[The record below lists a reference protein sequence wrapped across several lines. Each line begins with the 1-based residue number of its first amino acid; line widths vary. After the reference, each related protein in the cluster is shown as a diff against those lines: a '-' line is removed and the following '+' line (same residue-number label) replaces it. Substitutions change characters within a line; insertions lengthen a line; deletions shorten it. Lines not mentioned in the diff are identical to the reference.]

1 MTRFGK
7 IEIDANGVME
17 AFGEKA
23 FFILELEENL
33 VGLAGWQVENLV
45 TRTIDLYVNAD
56 ISPTDGLKALVEEI
70 ETASKSLQ
78 SEASLL
84 FLNDE
89 LASHKDIWASLGY
102 EKRTPESLGVQ
113 AWQNAA
119 QEKLSSSQTLFF
131 KQLRVDRVLR
141 PI

>member
-1 MTRFGK
+1 MTRLGN
-7 IEIDANGVME
+7 IPMNSSDVME

-23 FFILELEENL
+23 FFILELDEKL

-45 TRTIDLYVNAD
+45 TRVIDLYIAPELTPED
-56 ISPTDGLKALVEEI
+56 ALKALVEEI

-84 FLNDE
+84 FL
-89 LASHKDIWASLGY
+89 KGDIAKSEALWKTLGY

-113 AWQNAA
+113 AWKDAA
-119 QEKLSSSQTLFF
+119 TEKLHAETTLFF
-131 KQLRVDRVLR
+131 KQLRIDRVLR